1 MFRMPLIVRL
11 TINGQSIQQIGNIQ
25 PFMHE
30 ILDALNVR
38 PLEIDD
44 MNTG

>member
-1 MFRMPLIVRL
+1 MFRMPAIVSL
-11 TINGQSIQQIGNIQ
+11 MVNGQLVQQIGNIQ

-38 PLEIDD
+38 PLELDD
-44 MNTG
+44 TNTG